1 VKITTTETISGAE
14 IEHVLGMVKGNV
26 VRARFAGRDLI
37 AGLRTFF
44 GGEISEYTELMSQAR
59 EQALERMVHEA
70 ELMGA
75 DAVICVRFTTSM
87 ILQGTSEI
95 LAYGTAVRLK

>member
-1 VKITTTETISGAE
+1 MKITTTETISGAE
-14 IEHVLGMVKGNV
+14 IERVLGMVKGNV

-59 EQALERMVHEA
+59 EQALQRMVHEA

-87 ILQGTSEI
+87 IVQGTSEI